1 MKTISKIFWAVALFV
16 MPLTGMAQ
24 EKVLGTIEAYR
35 IQIST
40 DKTTNIIFPFGIVSV
55 DRGDRHIL
63 VQKAKGAENI
73 LQVKAANDS
82 IRESNLSVITSD
94 GKLNSFIVTYAKQPA
109 QLNVSLGDD
118 ARKGAIFL
126 SADQIDHA
134 EILACS
140 KQAFHSRKRL
150 GGIHEKNFGIGFRLD
165 GIFIHKNLMYF
176 RMRVENRSNI
186 GYDVD
191 QLRFYILD
199 QKKAK
204 RTASQEVEV
213 TPVNLFNGLTRILPR
228 ERSTMVVAL
237 PKFTIPEKKFLAI
250 QLMEGNGGRHLEL
263 RIKNRI
269 LFKVNQINI
278 PTTR

>member
-16 MPLTGMAQ
+16 MSLTGNAQ

-40 DKTTNIIFPFGIVSV
+40 DKTTNIIFPYGIVGV
-55 DRGDRHIL
+55 DRGNRHIL

-94 GKLNSFIVTYAKQPA
+94 GKLNSFIVSYAKQPVL
-109 QLNVSLGDD
+109 LNVSLGDD

-126 SADQIDHA
+126 SPDQIDQA

-140 KQAFHSRKRL
+140 KQVLHSRKRV
-150 GGIHEKNFGIGFRLD
+150 GGIHEKNFGIDFRLD

-176 RMRVENRSNI
+176 RMRIENQSNI

-204 RTASQEVEV
+204 RTASQEVEI
-213 TPVNLFNGLTRILPR
+213 TPVNLFNNLTKILPR
-228 ERSTMVVAL
+228 ERNTVVVAL
-237 PKFTIPEKKFLAI
+237 PKFTIPDKKFLAI
-250 QLMEGNGGRHLEL
+250 QLMENNGGRHLEL
-263 RIKNRI
+263 VIKNRI
-269 LFKVNQINI
+269 LFKVNQITI
-278 PTTR
+278 PTRR